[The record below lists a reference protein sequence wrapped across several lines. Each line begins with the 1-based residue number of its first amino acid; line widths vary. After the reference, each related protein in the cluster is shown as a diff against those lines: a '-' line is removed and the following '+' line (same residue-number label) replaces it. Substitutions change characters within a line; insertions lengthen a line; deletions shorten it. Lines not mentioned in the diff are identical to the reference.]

1 MNKIFKNCLVRLTNK
16 SLARLR
22 DRVPHDLSRE
32 EFRYAQISFSQFGED
47 MAVERW
53 VEQLNPPAKI
63 YVDVG
68 CFHPIHCSN
77 TLLLYKRGWKGVN
90 IDFDGE
96 KIARFEAC
104 RPADYNLVAAVSSK
118 ESEKRVFRYEVSL
131 TNRLGEL
138 EAEGVRSAIGTEPV
152 SSSVVRTRVLD
163 SILAEAPW
171 PIPQIGYL
179 NIDCEG
185 HDLEVLKGLS
195 LDRYKP
201 TIVTIEALTEEDQ
214 CQIRQY
220 LLNNGYTHREIIYR
234 TLVFTLS

>member
-1 MNKIFKNCLVRLTNK
+1 MKKILGNCLARLTNK
-16 SLARLR
+16 SLTRLR
-22 DRVPHDLSRE
+22 NRIPHDLSRE

-53 VEQLNPPAKI
+53 VERLNPPVKI

-90 IDFDGE
+90 IDFDSE
-96 KIARFEAC
+96 KIALFEAC
-104 RPADYNLVAAVSSK
+104 RPTDYNLVAAVSSAERK
-118 ESEKRVFRYEVSL
+118 KRVFRYEGSL
-131 TNRLGEL
+131 TNRLGDL
-138 EAEGVRSAIGTEPV
+138 EARGVRSAIGSEPL

-185 HDLEVLKGLS
+185 HDLEVLQGLS

-214 CQIRQY
+214 RQIRKY
-220 LLNNGYTHREIIYR
+220 LFRNRYTHREIIHR
-234 TLVFTLS
+234 TLLFTLS